1 MGNYGVVFDTDTLK
15 VIGMAPVFDENLSLL
30 PYAEEEDFK
39 NIGAELIN
47 LKDFQFEILKS
58 EKFPVKRVKI

>member
-47 LKDFQFEILKS
+47 
-58 EKFPVKRVKI
+58 